1 MPGMMELRRS
11 IERLLMQQQQTAESR
26 AQRLETMIGEVI
38 GQVEVLPEERL
49 YREPGSDDWSVMK
62 TLAHLAEVLPYWSR
76 QIEEVVGRER
86 DDEPFGR
93 THDDP
98 DRIEAVERHAHD
110 RLDEVLP
117 RLRDGLAETT
127 ALLRKLPTAAWSR
140 TARHARRGTLT
151 VEEIV
156 DQFLVDHTEE
166 HLNQIRNLLAANR

>member
-1 MPGMMELRRS
+1 
-11 IERLLMQQQQTAESR
+11 MQQGQPAESR

-38 GQVEVLPEERL
+38 EQVEGLSAETL
-49 YREPGSDDWSVMK
+49 YREPGPDDWSVTM
-62 TLAHLAEVLPYWSR
+62 TLVHLAEVLPYWSR
-76 QIEEVVGRER
+76 QVQDVVGRER
-86 DDEPFGR
+86 DDQPFGR

-98 DRIEAVERHAHD
+98 DRIAAVERHAHD
-110 RLDEVLP
+110 RIDEVLP

-127 ALLRKLPTAAWSR
+127 ALLRNLPATAWAR

-166 HLNQIRNLLAANR
+166 HLTQIRNLLAANRS